1 MNPQFLLLAGGLG
14 ALSAVLHTSLLT
26 GSPAAFLLAYFA
38 QLPLFA
44 AGLWL
49 GMSAAATA
57 AAVGTIAAFAGGGF
71 VFAVAYLLANAA
83 PAFVV
88 ARQALLWRPAQD
100 GGIEYYPLGNI
111 LLLLV
116 GMVAALFAGVIFAFS
131 GAAGGLEGALSRF
144 IVAAFQEIRAP
155 GLDPARLEPFA
166 ESIARVFPGI
176 VGVSWLFMT
185 VANAALAQGLI
196 SRFAKPQRPSPS
208 IVDLDLPAAL
218 LGLVAIFA
226 IGSMLSGL
234 GGFVS
239 RNMIVMFVAVYALA
253 GFGVLHALVAKL
265 QWRGLALGAS
275 YGAVIVF
282 GWPIAVIAI
291 LGLIEPLSNFKARA
305 LGRAKTGTQE

>member
-14 ALSAVLHTSLLT
+14 ALSAILHTSLLT
-26 GSPAAFLLAYFA
+26 GSPAAFLFAYLA

-49 GMSAAATA
+49 GTPAAAVA

-71 VFAVAYLLANAA
+71 VFAIAYLLANAA

-100 GGIEYYPLGNI
+100 GRVEYYPLGNI

-116 GMVAALFAGVIFAFS
+116 GLVGALFAGMVFAFS
-131 GAAGGLEGALSRF
+131 DVEGGLEGTLTRF
-144 IVAAFQEIRAP
+144 LVEAFGTIRAP
-155 GLDPARLEPFA
+155 GFDGAALRPFA
-166 ESIARVFPGI
+166 EAIARVFPGI
-176 VGVSWLFMT
+176 LGVSWLLMT
-185 VANAALAQGLI
+185 VANAAIAQGLV
-196 SRFAKPQRPSPS
+196 SRFATPLRPTPS
-208 IVDLDLPAAL
+208 IVDLDLPVAL

-239 RNMIVMFVAVYALA
+239 RNMIVVFVAVYALA

-265 QWRGLALGAS
+265 KWRGLALGTS

-282 GWPIAVIAI
+282 GWPIAVVAI
-291 LGLIEPLSNFKARA
+291 LGLIEPLTHFKARA
-305 LGRAKTGTQE
+305 LGRAPTGTQE